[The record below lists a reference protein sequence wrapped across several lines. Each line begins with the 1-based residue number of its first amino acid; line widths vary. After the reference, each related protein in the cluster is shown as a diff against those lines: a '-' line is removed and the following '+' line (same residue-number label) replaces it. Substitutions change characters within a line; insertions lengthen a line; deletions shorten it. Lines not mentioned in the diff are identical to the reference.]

1 MNERRNGKK
10 SQGSDGVSVRPVAVP
25 IHGPPAAK
33 ETGLLSGQATES
45 MFYSQTRNG
54 SKTFS
59 KRDNAL
65 LKDSLFV
72 IKRNDT
78 HHIISENYYY
88 KTEPYYT
95 ILRHELEGKKVEP
108 TSSAV
113 LDAYV
118 IPICLTRAASAGI
131 PVCEWGIS
139 QAYVPL
145 PAILYGLNYFS
156 TTLDYFI
163 VNDNEKA
170 KEVIKH
176 ITNNGKYPFCYQ
188 KFPDGSDIFTC
199 TSVFGRTADAG
210 TPVSDYAQKIYGIFR
225 LPLVKLVFVLTGDS
239 HALSSLSPT
248 RYAQLSDGE
257 RTLLSA
263 YLSNQEFL

>member
-10 SQGSDGVSVRPVAVP
+10 SRDSNGVSLRPVAAVVHDP
-25 IHGPPAAK
+25 SAAG

-45 MFYSQTRNG
+45 MFYSRRRNG
-54 SKTFS
+54 SKTFA
-59 KRDNAL
+59 KRDCAL

-95 ILRHELEGKKVEP
+95 ILQLELEGKKVEP

-118 IPICLTRAASAGI
+118 IPICLSRAASAGI

-156 TTLDYFI
+156 TTLDYF
-163 VNDNEKA
+163 VVSDNEKA
-170 KEVIKH
+170 KDVIKH

-188 KFPDGSDIFTC
+188 KFPDGSDIVTC

-210 TPVSDYAQKIYGIFR
+210 TPVSEYAGKIYEIFR
-225 LPLVKLVFVLTGDS
+225 LPLVKLVFVRTGDLY
-239 HALSSLSPT
+239 ALSSLSPT
-248 RYAQLSDGE
+248 RYAQISEGE

>member
-1 MNERRNGKK
+1 MNEQTNGKR
-10 SQGSDGVSVRPVAVP
+10 SPGSDGVSVRSAAVP
-25 IHGPPAAK
+25 VHDTSPAG
-33 ETGLLSGQATES
+33 EPGLLFGEKTGSL
-45 MFYSQTRNG
+45 FYSQKRNG
-54 SKTFS
+54 SKTFA
-59 KRDNAL
+59 KRDSAL

-72 IKRNDT
+72 IRRNDT
-78 HHIISENYYY
+78 YHIVSENYYY

-95 ILRHELEGKKVEP
+95 ILQHELEGKKVEP
-108 TSSAV
+108 ASSAV

-118 IPICLTRAASAGI
+118 IPVCLSMATSAGV

-145 PAILYGLNYFS
+145 PSILYGLNYFS

-170 KEVIKH
+170 KEVIRH

-199 TSVFGRTADAG
+199 TSVFGRTADTG
-210 TPVSDYAQKIYGIFR
+210 TPVSEYAQKIYEIFR
-225 LPLVKLVFVLTGDS
+225 LPLVKLVFVVTGDS
-239 HALSSLSPT
+239 YALSSLSPT